1 MKSRILVAVVGV
13 PVLVWAV
20 LWAPTLVMMAAL
32 ALLAG
37 IEKDIANFRTISA
50 EGLK

>member
-13 PVLVWAV
+13 PVLVWVV
-20 LWAPTLVMMAAL
+20 LWAPMLVMMAAL

-37 IEKDIANFRTISA
+37 IAAHE
-50 EGLK
+50 